1 MDATQPHLLINLSKF
16 SLTTFAHTSLLT
28 RGCTPEVQSAIIR
41 RIHPAHSSGIMQ
53 PSRIVVKVGT
63 SILTNGTPRLSR
75 QRMLTLA
82 SQIAGL
88 QAQGHEMILVS
99 SGAVAAGRERLGYP
113 DLGRSVPAKQ
123 MLAAVG
129 QGRLMQT
136 YADLF
141 EIFEV
146 IVAQV
151 LLTREDIN
159 NRTRYLNARDT
170 LLTLVDRKIVP
181 IINENDTTATHE
193 IRVGDNDNLS
203 ALVATL
209 VEADLLVILTD
220 QAGLFTSDPRHNAD
234 AQLIAEVAHI
244 DESTWALAGDAG
256 TTLGTGGMVT
266 KIQAA
271 QLASRGGV
279 RTVIAS
285 GKEPDVLAR
294 VVAGDAVCTRFE
306 AQTSKPE
313 SRKRWLLADKTHGR
327 IHVDA
332 GAARK
337 LQTGGASLLPVGIVA
352 IDADFERGASVSV
365 VAPEGRE
372 IAHGLT
378 NYDSEALR
386 KLCGVQSS
394 RISEVL
400 GYSYGDAVIHRN
412 NLILLT

>member
-1 MDATQPHLLINLSKF
+1 
-16 SLTTFAHTSLLT
+16 
-28 RGCTPEVQSAIIR
+28 
-41 RIHPAHSSGIMQ
+41 MQ

-63 SILTNGTPRLSR
+63 SILTNATPRLNQ
-75 QRMLTLA
+75 QRMLSLV
-82 SQIAGL
+82 SQCAAL
-88 QAQGHEMILVS
+88 RDHGHEVILVS
-99 SGAVAAGRERLGYP
+99 SGAVAAGRERLNYP
-113 DLGRSVPAKQ
+113 DLGRSVAAKQ

-129 QGRLMQT
+129 QGRLMQM
-136 YADLF
+136 YGDLF

-146 IVAQV
+146 VVAQV

-170 LLTLVDRKIVP
+170 LLTLLDRKIIP

-203 ALVATL
+203 AMVATL
-209 VEADLLVILTD
+209 VEADLLIILTD
-220 QAGLFTSDPRHNAD
+220 QQGLFTADPRRYAD
-234 AQLIAEVAHI
+234 AQLIAQVARI

-256 TTLGTGGMVT
+256 STLGTGGMVT

-271 QLASRGGV
+271 QHASRGGV

-285 GKEPDVLAR
+285 GKESNILAR
-294 VVAGDAVCTRFE
+294 IVAGEAVGTRFE
-306 AQTSKPE
+306 AQASQLE
-313 SRKRWLLADKTHGR
+313 SRKRWLLADKTYGAV
-327 IHVDA
+327 HVDD

-337 LQTGGASLLPVGIVA
+337 LLTGGASLLPVGVV
-352 IDADFERGASVSV
+352 DVDSEFERGASVAVLS
-365 VAPEGRE
+365 PDGRE

-378 NYDSEALR
+378 SYDSADLR
-386 KLCGVQSS
+386 KLCGVRSS

-412 NLILLT
+412 NLVLLV